1 MAPRTLQ
8 SLAHAL
14 SSAPD
19 LDAAL
24 VALGEGLAEVDRTA
38 YVALLRYDGRREM
51 IVDRLTPTGG
61 TVGRTMVETTFDHLS
76 APIRHAV
83 SQGAEFV
90 DLGDQ
95 SQEYARLFGMMPF
108 ADGGMLALRGIR
120 FDGYLAAVV
129 ALYESKKIFGTR
141 AAERF
146 APFVALFE
154 LGFAR
159 FAEREAREE
168 AVRHVEDVTHRVHGE
183 YVKKLA
189 ALERRLG
196 AKQTANASA
205 NLTASQEHAA
215 TATRLIELEAEIARA
230 NEQARQA
237 AKRAE
242 ELEQQVAAASPKFEQ
257 FQVELHRRSEL
268 LRQKT
273 RTLYLIDKV
282 LTLDNAATDP
292 KKLIDGLLALVGD
305 DMAAQRCSLMLLAP
319 EPGYLYLAA
328 ARGLAPH
335 IVEGSRIAIGEGVSG
350 RVAASREPMLVQ
362 DVEDAQ
368 SHPLLR
374 DQYFTTGSFISFP
387 LIYHDSLVG
396 VVNLTNRAQRGVF
409 IEEDVERVRLL
420 GLVISLVVSHARLV
434 ERFPRTPAAGAL
446 VAN

>member
-14 SSAPD
+14 ASAPD

-76 APIRHAV
+76 APVRHGV

-141 AAERF
+141 ASERF

-159 FAEREAREE
+159 FAEREARDE

-189 ALERRLG
+189 ALERRLV
-196 AKQTANASA
+196 AKQSA
-205 NLTASQEHAA
+205 TMSASQEHAA

-230 NEQARQA
+230 SEEARRA

-242 ELEQQVAAASPKFEQ
+242 DLEQQVAAGSPKLEQ
-257 FQVELHRRSEL
+257 MQVELHRRSEL

-282 LTLDNAATDP
+282 LTLDNMATDP
-292 KKLIDGLLALVGD
+292 RKLIDGLLALVGD
-305 DMAAQRCSLMLLAP
+305 DMAAQRCSLMLMAP

-335 IVEGSRIAIGEGVSG
+335 IVEGSKIAIGEGVAG
-350 RVAASREPMLVQ
+350 RVAASREPILVQ
-362 DVEDAQ
+362 DVEAAQ
-368 SHPLLR
+368 AHPLLR

-387 LIYHDSLVG
+387 LIYHDTLVG

-420 GLVISLVVSHARLV
+420 GLVISLVVSHARFV
-434 ERFPRTPAAGAL
+434 ERPPAPAPGAL

>member
-1 MAPRTLQ
+1 MSPKRCSSSPLVACSMAPRTLQ

-14 SSAPD
+14 ASAPD

-61 TVGRTMVETTFDHLS
+61 TVGRTMVETTFDHLG
-76 APIRHAV
+76 PGPPRRLPR
-83 SQGAEFV
+83 AEFI

-108 ADGGMLALRGIR
+108 ADGGMLASAGSIRRVSGRGRRPLRGR
-120 FDGYLAAVV
+120 NLRDPRVE
-129 ALYESKKIFGTR
+129 ALR
-141 AAERF
+141 
-146 APFVALFE
+146 
-154 LGFAR
+154 
-159 FAEREAREE
+159 
-168 AVRHVEDVTHRVHGE
+168 AVRRPLQASGSRGSPSAGRATRRYGTS
-183 YVKKLA
+183 KTSRTGSTASTSRNL
-189 ALERRLG
+189 ALERRLAESRG
-196 AKQTANASA
+196 RAPEQAS
-205 NLTASQEHAA
+205 
-215 TATRLIELEAEIARA
+215 RLIELEAEIARA
-230 NEQARQA
+230 NEETRLAG
-237 AKRAE
+237 KRAE
-242 ELEQQVAAASPKFEQ
+242 ELEQQVAGATPKFEQ
-257 FQVELHRRSEL
+257 MQGELHRRSEL

-282 LTLDNAATDP
+282 MTLDNAATDP
-292 KKLIDGLLALVGD
+292 RKLIDGLLALVGD
-305 DMAAQRCSLMLLAP
+305 DMAAQRCSLMLMAP

-335 IVEGSRIAIGEGVSG
+335 IVEGSRIAIGEGVAG
-350 RVAASREPMLVQ
+350 RVAASREPILVQ
-362 DVEDAQ
+362 DVEAAQ
-368 SHPLLR
+368 AHPLLR

-387 LIYHDSLVG
+387 LIYHDTLVG

-420 GLVISLVVSHARLV
+420 GLVISLVVSHARFV
-434 ERFPRTPAAGAL
+434 ERPAAPPSGAL

>member
-1 MAPRTLQ
+1 
-8 SLAHAL
+8 
-14 SSAPD
+14 
-19 LDAAL
+19 
-24 VALGEGLAEVDRTA
+24 
-38 YVALLRYDGRREM
+38 
-51 IVDRLTPTGG
+51 
-61 TVGRTMVETTFDHLS
+61 
-76 APIRHAV
+76 
-83 SQGAEFV
+83 
-90 DLGDQ
+90 
-95 SQEYARLFGMMPF
+95 MMPF
-108 ADGGMLALRGIR
+108 ANGGMLALRGVR

-141 AAERF
+141 ASERF
-146 APFVALFE
+146 SPFVALFE

-159 FAEREAREE
+159 FAEREARDE

-189 ALERRLG
+189 ALERRLV
-196 AKQTANASA
+196 AKQSASMSQ
-205 NLTASQEHAA
+205 SQEHAA
-215 TATRLIELEAEIARA
+215 TASRLIELEAEVARA
-230 NEQARQA
+230 SEEARRA

-242 ELEQQVAAASPKFEQ
+242 ELEQQVAAGSPKLEQ
-257 FQVELHRRSEL
+257 MQGELHRRSEL

-292 KKLIDGLLALVGD
+292 RKLIDGLLALVGD
-305 DMAAQRCSLMLLAP
+305 DMAAQRCSLMLMAP

-335 IVEGSRIAIGEGVSG
+335 IVEGSRIAIGEGVAG
-350 RVAASREPMLVQ
+350 RVAASREPILVQ
-362 DVEDAQ
+362 DVEAAQ
-368 SHPLLR
+368 AHPLLR

-420 GLVISLVVSHARLV
+420 GLVISLVVSHAGLV
-434 ERFPRTPAAGAL
+434 ERPAPRPAGAL